1 MKKLFYFVILL
12 GIFTACNQQKNT
24 QLSYEVDPFNK
35 EVVVGDIL
43 ETSAYTYLFVNE
55 KSQQYWIAVTKTQAE
70 IGKTYYFSEA
80 MEMKD
85 FHSKELDR
93 TFDVVFFVG
102 NLSNQPIPARP
113 TAASPSMT
121 MPSAQSSKTPPM
133 KQDVKIEPIDG
144 SIPLVDLF
152 EKSDSFAG
160 KTIKV
165 VGKVTK
171 FNASIMGR
179 NWVHIQDGTGNDEFF
194 DLTITTQDEVN
205 VGDVVIFEGVITLK
219 KDLGSGYFFQILME
233 EAKASKLSLQ

>member
-1 MKKLFYFVILL
+1 MKKIFYLVVLL
-12 GIFTACNQQKNT
+12 IGVTACNQQKST
-24 QLSYEVDPFNK
+24 QVSYEVDPFNK
-35 EVVVGDIL
+35 EVVVGDVL
-43 ETSAYTYLFVNE
+43 QTNSYTYLLVNE
-55 KSQQYWIAVTKTQAE
+55 KSQQYWIAVTKTDAE
-70 IGKTYYFSEA
+70 IGKTYYFSEG
-80 MEMKD
+80 MEMKG

-93 TFDVVFFVG
+93 TFDMVLFVG
-102 NLSNQPIPARP
+102 NLSNQPIPAHP

-121 MPSAQSSKTPPM
+121 MPPVQNTKTPVT
-133 KQDVKIEPIDG
+133 KQDIKIEPIDG
-144 SIPLVDLF
+144 SIPLIDLF
-152 EKSDSFAG
+152 EKSESFSG

-194 DLTITTQDEVN
+194 DLTITTQDEVK
-205 VGDVVIFEGVITLK
+205 VDDVVIFEGVITLK